1 MKTELK
7 NCPFCAGKVK
17 KHMGFGG
24 IKFIDCQKCGVCISF
39 KDVSGKSAQVA
50 GTDGAFNRRVTE

>member
-7 NCPFCAGKVK
+7 NCPFCGGKVK
-17 KHMGFGG
+17 KYMGFGG
-24 IKFIDCQKCGVCISF
+24 IEFLNCQKCGACISL

-50 GTDGAFNRRVTE
+50 DTDGAFNRRVSE